1 MKTTEPHPHEM
12 LEGLVLTGGWRVD
25 QRVDPGEDH
34 SGSYFSC
41 GYRVTGEDGT
51 QGYLKAFDFFSRLP
65 ESDDPARTLEPLLK
79 AFNFERELL
88 ERCRQKHLS
97 RVITA
102 LGYGAVNVPGFTGI
116 STVQYIIF
124 ELAETDFRGL
134 MSAVSDLDIA
144 MAFRTLHHIAV
155 GLNQLHGIGIAHQDL
170 KPSNVLLFDGMKSS
184 KLADLG
190 RAAEKGN
197 EPPHYGIVPAGHR
210 AYAPPELL
218 YDASDGS
225 WERRRMG
232 CDTYHLGSMISSI
245 FTTVGMTPLVVGSL
259 DRGQEPFEWKGD
271 YESALLFLRPAFA
284 RAVDYVVSEVPHDL
298 RGELE
303 GVIGQLCEPDPKL
316 RGHPRDRSN
325 PATQFAL
332 HRYVSL
338 FDRLAKRAE
347 LLTDIKLRRDGIA
360 G

>member
-1 MKTTEPHPHEM
+1 MKTGEPHPHEM
-12 LEGLVLTGGWRVD
+12 LEGLVLSGGWRVN
-25 QRVDPGEDH
+25 QRADPGKDH
-34 SGSYFSC
+34 TGSHFSC
-41 GYRVTGEDGT
+41 GYRVTREDGT

-79 AFNFERELL
+79 AFNFERDLL
-88 ERCRQKHLS
+88 ERCRKKHLS

-102 LGYGAVNVPGFTGI
+102 LDHGAVSVPGFKGI

-134 MSAVSDLDIA
+134 MSAVRDLDIA
-144 MAFRTLHHIAV
+144 TALRTLHHIAV
-155 GLNQLHGIGIAHQDL
+155 GLKQLHGLGIAHQDL
-170 KPSNVLLFDGMKSS
+170 KPSNVLLFNGMKSS

-190 RAAEKGN
+190 RAADKGS
-197 EPPHYGIVPAGHR
+197 ESPHYGMVPAGHR

-218 YDASDGS
+218 YDATEGS

-245 FTTVGMTPLVVGSL
+245 FTTVGMTPLVVDSL
-259 DRGQEPFEWKGD
+259 DSGHKPFEWRGD

-284 RAVDYVVSEVPHDL
+284 RAVDYVVSEVPQDL

-316 RGHPRDRSN
+316 RGPSPRPS
-325 PATQFAL
+325 
-332 HRYVSL
+332 
-338 FDRLAKRAE
+338 
-347 LLTDIKLRRDGIA
+347 
-360 G
+360 